1 MPIITGAMAR
11 PEIAMPSLSVAEE
24 AQAAPGFSDQFAEFV
39 KKANDQ
45 IVEGEVESLKFASGQ
60 TNNIH
65 ETMLAAERA
74 NIALRL
80 VGSVRNRVLE
90 AYQEIMRMPV

>member
-1 MPIITGAMAR
+1 MPIITGVASG
-11 PEIAMPSLSVAEE
+11 PEISLPQLSLADKEV
-24 AQAAPGFSDQFAEFV
+24 AAPGFSDQLLEFV
-39 KKANDQ
+39 KKSN
-45 IVEGEVESLKFASGQ
+45 EELKTGEVESLKFASGE

-80 VGSVRNRVLE
+80 VGSIRNRLLE
-90 AYQEIMRMPV
+90 TYQEIMRMPV